1 MKNDSRMFPTETPM
15 DSLFDSN
22 KDGKLTGFE
31 TTMGDA
37 EAYYMEH
44 HDD

>member
-22 KDGKLTGFE
+22 KDGKLTRFE
-31 TTMGDA
+31 TTMPNA
-37 EAYYMEH
+37 EDYYMEH